1 MFNFFTKSSSF
12 KPPRTIFKNRR
23 IIIGDI
29 HGHYDGL
36 MALLENVELGDS
48 DQVYF
53 LGDLIDRGPKSAE
66 VVRFL
71 RDNQYPCL
79 LGNHEV
85 MLLRAVYEA
94 EDERVLNFWLKAGG
108 DATVA
113 SYGPEG
119 ILRADLDW
127 MASLPTYLD
136 LDDVWLVHAGVDPYL
151 RLDQQGEQQ
160 FCWMREK
167 FFSSA
172 FPYFEDKII
181 VTGHTITFTLPGVS
195 PGELAA
201 GVGWLNIE
209 TGAYHRKSGWMTA
222 LDINNKLVHQ
232 YNVFSK
238 KYRCKK
244 LEHITKQIDPSKVT
258 AYN

>member
-1 MFNFFTKSSSF
+1 MFNFFSKT
-12 KPPRTIFKNRR
+12 TNKNRR

-36 MALLENVELGDS
+36 IALLEKVTLGSD

-53 LGDLIDRGPKSAE
+53 LGDLIDRGPKSAQ
-66 VVRFL
+66 VVKFL
-71 RDNQYPCL
+71 RDNNYPCL

-85 MLLRAVYEA
+85 MLLRAVSEA
-94 EDERVLNFWLKAGG
+94 DQDDRVLKFWIQAGG
-108 DATVA
+108 DATLD
-113 SYGPEG
+113 SYGTAG
-119 ILRADLDW
+119 ILKSDLDW

-136 LDDVWLVHAGVDPYL
+136 LGDVWLVHAGVDPYL

-172 FPYFEDKII
+172 FPYFENKLII
-181 VTGHTITFTLPGVS
+181 TGHTITFTLPGVS

-222 LDINNKLVHQ
+222 LDIDNKMVHQ

-238 KYRCKK
+238 KYRYKK
-244 LEHITKQIDPSKVT
+244 LEQITKQIDPSRVT